1 MLKIKKLVPDAIIP
15 TRAYPGD
22 AGLDL
27 FSIETVTLQ
36 PGEVRAV
43 KTGIAIQLEPG
54 TEAQI
59 RPRSGLAL
67 KHKITVY
74 NSPGTVD
81 SGFRAQLC
89 VILYNGNDYTYQI
102 QKYDKIA
109 QMVIASYLTPDL
121 VEVSD
126 LDETERGEK
135 GFGSS
140 GK

>member
-1 MLKIKKLVPDAIIP
+1 MLKIKKLVQDAIIP

-27 FSIETVTLQ
+27 YSVEQVALN

-43 KTGIAIQLEPG
+43 KTGIAIQLPEM

-74 NSPGTVD
+74 NAPGTID
-81 SGFRAQLC
+81 SHFTGEVC
-89 VILYNGNDYTYQI
+89 IILYNGNDYTYQI

-109 QMVIASYLTPDL
+109 QMVIAPYLTPEL
-121 VEVSD
+121 VEASE